1 MAAVRWTRR
10 ALDDL
15 REISDFIARDSPQAA
30 DALIDRVFQ
39 TTDRLV
45 SFPQSGRLV
54 PELPDLGYRELL
66 VGNYRVQYRVEEN
79 TVWIVTV
86 VHGRRLLTNP
96 A

>member
-1 MAAVRWTRR
+1 VAAVRWTRR

-15 REISDFIARDSPQAA
+15 REISD
-30 DALIDRVFQ
+30 DRVFQ

-54 PELPDLGYRELL
+54 PELPDLVYRELL